1 LVEGDAWFRHLS
13 NHWIELTDILSFFI
27 YPLNAI
33 LSGMKSVLSIH
44 RQGEGHWV
52 GDGFPVHTVFHY
64 QERPELSPF
73 LLLDHAGPADFA
85 PSDKARGVGWHPHR
99 GFETVTVVLDGEVD
113 HEDTAGNG
121 GRIASGDVQW
131 MTAGAGL
138 LHKEMHSPEFTR
150 RGGRFQAL
158 QLWVNLPAKSKMTPP
173 RYQTLLA
180 RDIPAVSL
188 PRDGGLVRVIAGG
201 FGSAKGPARTFTPV
215 NLLDVNLRAG
225 HSVRLNLRDGF
236 SGALYVLKG
245 RIVVNNERASETE
258 LVVLDRE
265 GDEVLIEAA
274 SDARLF
280 VMNGAPIDEPLAGY
294 GPFVMNTPGEIR
306 QAFADLHR
314 GRLGKTPE
322 PAR

>member
-1 LVEGDAWFRHLS
+1 
-13 NHWIELTDILSFFI
+13 
-27 YPLNAI
+27 
-33 LSGMKSVLSIH
+33 MKNVLSIH

-121 GRIASGDVQW
+121 GRIGPGDVQW

-180 RDIPAVSL
+180 QDVPVVSL
-188 PRDGGLVRVIAGG
+188 PQDGGSVRVIAGE
-201 FGSAKGPARTFTPV
+201 FGGAKGRARSFTPV
-215 NLLDVNLRAG
+215 NLLDVDLRGG

-245 RIVVNNERASETE
+245 RIVVNSERASETE

-265 GDEVLIEAA
+265 GDEVLIEAT

-280 VMNGAPIDEPLAGY
+280 VMNGAPIDEPVTGY
-294 GPFVMNTPGEIR
+294 GPFVMNTPREIQ
-306 QAFADLHR
+306 QAFADLHH
-314 GRLGKTPE
+314 GRLGKIPE
-322 PAR
+322 LAR

>member
-1 LVEGDAWFRHLS
+1 
-13 NHWIELTDILSFFI
+13 
-27 YPLNAI
+27 
-33 LSGMKSVLSIH
+33 MKNVLSIH

-73 LLLDHAGPADFA
+73 LLLDHAGPSDFA

-121 GRIASGDVQW
+121 GRIGAGDVQW

-138 LHKEMHSPEFTR
+138 LHKEMHSPQFTR

-180 RDIPAVSL
+180 RDIPVVSL
-188 PRDGGLVRVIAGG
+188 PQDGGSVRVIAGE
-201 FGSAKGPARTFTPV
+201 FGSTKGPARTFTPV
-215 NLLDVNLRAG
+215 SLLEVDLRGG

-236 SGALYVLKG
+236 SAALYVLKG
-245 RIVVNNERASETE
+245 RIAVNSESASETE
-258 LVVLDRE
+258 LVLLDRA

-280 VMNGAPIDEPLAGY
+280 VMNGQPIDEPVAGY
-294 GPFVMNTPGEIR
+294 GPFVMNTQREIQ
-306 QAFADLHR
+306 QAFADLHH
-314 GRLGKTPE
+314 GRLGTIPKTPE
-322 PAR
+322 LTR